1 MRRPLL
7 VIVGLLALAAG
18 VPLLFDAPAEPLSPL
33 PSLPSNNLGEMMRDW
48 PEVVEGSARWA
59 RLSRLGQEGQVSLR
73 GLPRHLPVPE
83 TVLASFAEAAEE
95 AGLGAGPFSLVLDR
109 FAELEPAMAA
119 RDALQEAG
127 LTVYV
132 LPIFPGEG
140 AGDALGYDL
149 ALGPRLQGAALWA
162 QRETLKARFG
172 YDGTLVYFR
181 AVKPGSTP

>member
-7 VIVGLLALAAG
+7 LLAGVLALAAG
-18 VPLLFDAPAEPLSPL
+18 VPLLFDAPVEPPTPL
-33 PSLPSNNLGEMMRDW
+33 PSMPSTDLAEVMSDW

-59 RLSRLGQEGQVSLR
+59 RLSRLGQEGQAPLR

-83 TVLASFAEAAEE
+83 TVLTSLLGAEE
-95 AGLGAGPFSLVLDR
+95 GASLGAGPFSLVLDR
-109 FAELEPAMAA
+109 FAELEPAIAA

-140 AGDALGYDL
+140 EGDALGYDL
-149 ALGPRLQGAALWA
+149 ALGPRLQGAVLWA

-172 YDGTLVYFR
+172 YDGTLVYFH
-181 AVKPGSTP
+181 AVKPGSSP

>member
-7 VIVGLLALAAG
+7 VLVGVLALAAG
-18 VPLLFDAPAEPLSPL
+18 VPLLFDAPSEPLTPL
-33 PSLPSNNLGEMMRDW
+33 PSLPSNDLGEVMDDW

-59 RLSRLGQEGQVSLR
+59 RLSRLGQEGQAPLR

-83 TVLASFAEAAEE
+83 TVLAALEGAREE

-119 RDALQEAG
+119 RDRLQEAG

-140 AGDALGYDL
+140 QGDALGYDL
-149 ALGPRLQGAALWA
+149 ALGPRLQGSVLWA
-162 QRETLKARFG
+162 QRETLKTRFG
-172 YDGTLVYFR
+172 YDGTLVYFH

>member
-7 VIVGLLALAAG
+7 VLAGLLALAAG
-18 VPLLFDAPAEPLSPL
+18 VPSLFDAPAEPLSPL
-33 PSLPSNNLGEMMRDW
+33 PSLPSNNLGEVMRDW

-59 RLSRLGQEGQVSLR
+59 RLSRLGQEGQAWLR

-95 AGLGAGPFSLVLDR
+95 AGLDAGPFSLVLDR

-119 RDALQEAG
+119 RNALQEAG

>member
-7 VIVGLLALAAG
+7 VAVGGLALAAG
-18 VPLLFDAPAEPLSPL
+18 APLLLDAPAAPVTPL
-33 PSLPSNNLGEMMRDW
+33 PSLPSSDLAAVMNDW

-59 RLSRLGQEGQVSLR
+59 RLSRLGEGEQARLR

-83 TVLASFAEAAEE
+83 AALSALTGAREAD
-95 AGLGAGPFSLVLDR
+95 GLGAGPFSLVLDR
-109 FAELEPAMAA
+109 FAEFEPAIAA
-119 RDALQEAG
+119 RDALLEAG

-140 AGDALGYDL
+140 EGDALGYDL
-149 ALGPRLQGAALWA
+149 ALGPRLQGAVLWA

-172 YDGTLVYFR
+172 YDGTLVYFY
-181 AVKPGSTP
+181 AVTPGSTP

>member
-1 MRRPLL
+1 IGRTAVFGANLNHRSNYLQMLEL
-7 VIVGLLALAAG
+7 IDEHQGNIV
-18 VPLLFDAPAEPLSPL
+18 
-33 PSLPSNNLGEMMRDW
+33 
-48 PEVVEGSARWA
+48 
-59 RLSRLGQEGQVSLR
+59 
-73 GLPRHLPVPE
+73 
-83 TVLASFAEAAEE
+83 
-95 AGLGAGPFSLVLDR
+95 

-119 RDALQEAG
+119 RDVLQEAG